1 MEKDDELHEVGI
13 CLLPEGF
20 FAAPKQVV
28 DEGGDAVGER
38 VGIETVVERVVAVLG
53 IEADFDIVSVTSEAR
68 KDRSYFSAEVAFH
81 LQDQS
86 ADPFFG
92 VRRLVGEDLLRIRIK
107 GRTGLS
113 TANCAEDGDPG
124 E

>member
-1 MEKDDELHEVGI
+1 MMNFTRLVY
-13 CLLPEGF
+13 
-20 FAAPKQVV
+20 AAPKQVV

-38 VGIETVVERVVAVLG
+38 VGVETVVERVVAVLG

-68 KDRSYFSAEVAFH
+68 KDRPYFSTEVALH

-86 ADPFFG
+86 TDPFFG
-92 VRRLVGEDLLRIRIK
+92 VRRLVGEDLLRVRIK
-107 GRTGLS
+107 GRTCLS
-113 TANCAEDGDPG
+113 TANGAKNGDPG

>member
-13 CLLPEGF
+13 CLLPEGL

-28 DEGGDAVGER
+28 DVRGGDAVGER
-38 VGIETVVERVVAVLG
+38 VGVETVVERVVAILG

-68 KDRSYFSAEVAFH
+68 KDRPYFSTEVALH

-86 ADPFFG
+86 TDPFSGFAA
-92 VRRLVGEDLLRIRIK
+92 
-107 GRTGLS
+107 S
-113 TANCAEDGDPG
+113 
-124 E
+124 